1 MNIEALCKIF
11 QYLWTI
17 FLEIVFLEKQSKK
30 LLCYFFNSVTIVIV
44 K

>member
-1 MNIEALCKIF
+1 MQKISIF
-11 QYLWTI
+11 MDY